1 MERTERTPLL
11 TKAES
16 LGDTCPERN
25 GCLSSMLFTWMNPLL
40 DLGNKRPLEME
51 DLFQLN
57 PDLRAN
63 SAHNRFQEYWER
75 ELTMPRPSLARALF
89 YAFGFKFLAAGLLR
103 LVRDSLQFVGPYVI
117 QRVITYLLTP
127 DAPQAEGL
135 LCVAFIF
142 FGGVLQ
148 SFCFRNYMYYVFET
162 GLLFRSAIVSA
173 VYRKSLQL
181 SAAARSKHSAG
192 EITNL
197 MSIDAQRIQDMMADL
212 HAIWYGPFLI
222 SVACTFLYWQMG
234 AASFAG
240 LAVIVLIIP
249 ITWCISRSMRV
260 LQGKLM
266 KVKDERIKAC
276 YEVLSGIKVIKFQA
290 WEDSFQNRILDF
302 RQEELRKLTHYLL
315 ARTASAS
322 LFNGVPSLVT
332 IATFTTFVL
341 MGHYMSTTTAL
352 TSLSLF
358 AIMRYPLFVL
368 PTVVNAIVEA
378 SVSFYRLES
387 FLLESERVPVG
398 HGNLLTT
405 GIVLVN
411 ATFAWDEVSTRRRSI
426 DAALLG
432 AVGSGKS
439 TLLSGLLGD
448 APCTQGSVSLRGS
461 IAYVAQQPFIQN
473 ATVRDNICFGLP
485 YDHAKYQEAI
495 RVCCLEDDLKVL
507 AAGDQTE
514 IGEKGINLSGGQR
527 TRVALAR
534 AVYQDTD
541 IYLLDDI
548 LAAVDAHV
556 GATIFRDCVVDF
568 LSTKLVVLVTNN
580 LQVLP
585 MCDSIAVLQGG
596 QVVEHA
602 TYTELMT
609 DSSGVLAGMVAAYTQ
624 LDVTEL
630 PVSEGDMFAT
640 TPRGGY
646 QLKRQPSSEIVER
659 GGGLMTNEDRST
671 GDVPWRIYYIW
682 LRACGGPFVAFAIL
696 GVFGLT
702 QATNVA
708 STLWLSHWASIDA
721 DIAPEARRF
730 SVYLFIGLN
739 LSFVVLIY
747 VRILLLYTAGLV
759 GSRRIFQALLNQ
771 VLRARMLFFD
781 TTPLGRIVNRLSK
794 DIYAVDEDIP
804 STWANV
810 LTTLIGVAVT
820 LLTILVVTPWFGLAL
835 GPLALFYWSSQ
846 RYFIKTETLDGLS
859 TIRAF
864 RVEPAFVHRQM
875 NLVDRNQRAYY
886 LNFSAN
892 CWLGLRLEFSGAMV
906 ASFATLF
913 AVLNHS
919 NSSPAFAGLAGVSLS
934 YAFSVTPALNMS
946 VRYLSQLQTQMVSI
960 ERVEAYTTMPTE
972 REFHSLNA
980 PPSITWPSSGEI
992 SFQNVDLRYRVGLP
1006 RVLRR
1011 LSCTIT
1017 AKEKIG
1023 VVGRTGAGKSSLVV
1037 ALMRLSE
1044 IDGGHIYIDGVD
1056 ISTIGLHDLRE
1067 KISIIPQDPVLF
1079 SGSIRSNVDPFNARA
1094 DDEIWTALKKV
1105 HLTVGSLDD
1114 IVDERGANLSV
1125 GERQLLCIARAMLK
1139 RSKIILMDEATA
1151 SIDSDTDR
1159 QIQRSF
1165 REVFADCTC
1174 ITIAHRLNTIMD
1186 SDKILVMDRGSAVE
1200 FDAPKRLLK
1209 QKDSIFATLVARSRD
1224 SNK

>member
-1 MERTERTPLL
+1 MKLVY
-11 TKAES
+11 
-16 LGDTCPERN
+16 
-25 GCLSSMLFTWMNPLL
+25 
-40 DLGNKRPLEME
+40 LETR
-51 DLFQLN
+51 L
-57 PDLRAN
+57 
-63 SAHNRFQEYWER
+63 AH
-75 ELTMPRPSLARALF
+75 
-89 YAFGFKFLAAGLLR
+89 K
-103 LVRDSLQFVGPYVI
+103 
-117 QRVITYLLTP
+117 
-127 DAPQAEGL
+127 
-135 LCVAFIF
+135 
-142 FGGVLQ
+142 
-148 SFCFRNYMYYVFET
+148 
-162 GLLFRSAIVSA
+162 
-173 VYRKSLQL
+173 
-181 SAAARSKHSAG
+181 
-192 EITNL
+192 
-197 MSIDAQRIQDMMADL
+197 
-212 HAIWYGPFLI
+212 
-222 SVACTFLYWQMG
+222 
-234 AASFAG
+234 
-240 LAVIVLIIP
+240 
-249 ITWCISRSMRV
+249 
-260 LQGKLM
+260 
-266 KVKDERIKAC
+266 
-276 YEVLSGIKVIKFQA
+276 
-290 WEDSFQNRILDF
+290 
-302 RQEELRKLTHYLL
+302 
-315 ARTASAS
+315 
-322 LFNGVPSLVT
+322 
-332 IATFTTFVL
+332 
-341 MGHYMSTTTAL
+341 
-352 TSLSLF
+352 
-358 AIMRYPLFVL
+358 
-368 PTVVNAIVEA
+368 
-378 SVSFYRLES
+378 
-387 FLLESERVPVG
+387 
-398 HGNLLTT
+398 
-405 GIVLVN
+405 
-411 ATFAWDEVSTRRRSI
+411 
-426 DAALLG
+426 
-432 AVGSGKS
+432 
-439 TLLSGLLGD
+439 
-448 APCTQGSVSLRGS
+448 
-461 IAYVAQQPFIQN
+461 N

-602 TYTELMT
+602 TYSELMT

-630 PVSEGDMFAT
+630 PVSEGDMFAA

-759 GSRRIFQALLNQ
+759 GSQRIFQALLNQ

-846 RYFIKTETLDGLS
+846 RYFIKTSRELQRLDSISRSPIYALASETLDGLS

-892 CWLGLRLEFSGAMV
+892 CWLGLRLEFSGVIWLALLFNFGIGAMV

>member
-1 MERTERTPLL
+1 
-11 TKAES
+11 
-16 LGDTCPERN
+16 
-25 GCLSSMLFTWMNPLL
+25 MLFTWMNPLL

-212 HAIWYGPFLI
+212 HAIW
-222 SVACTFLYWQMG
+222 
-234 AASFAG
+234 
-240 LAVIVLIIP
+240 
-249 ITWCISRSMRV
+249 V

-368 PTVVNAIVEA
+368 PTVVNAIVYLET
-378 SVSFYRLES
+378 RLAHKVQS
-387 FLLESERVPVG
+387 PSE
-398 HGNLLTT
+398 
-405 GIVLVN
+405 
-411 ATFAWDEVSTRRRSI
+411 
-426 DAALLG
+426 
-432 AVGSGKS
+432 
-439 TLLSGLLGD
+439 
-448 APCTQGSVSLRGS
+448 
-461 IAYVAQQPFIQN
+461 N

-846 RYFIKTETLDGLS
+846 RYFIKTS
-859 TIRAF
+859 
-864 RVEPAFVHRQM
+864 
-875 NLVDRNQRAYY
+875 
-886 LNFSAN
+886 
-892 CWLGLRLEFSGAMV
+892 
-906 ASFATLF
+906 
-913 AVLNHS
+913 
-919 NSSPAFAGLAGVSLS
+919 
-934 YAFSVTPALNMS
+934 
-946 VRYLSQLQTQMVSI
+946 
-960 ERVEAYTTMPTE
+960 
-972 REFHSLNA
+972 
-980 PPSITWPSSGEI
+980 
-992 SFQNVDLRYRVGLP
+992 
-1006 RVLRR
+1006 
-1011 LSCTIT
+1011 
-1017 AKEKIG
+1017 
-1023 VVGRTGAGKSSLVV
+1023 
-1037 ALMRLSE
+1037 
-1044 IDGGHIYIDGVD
+1044 
-1056 ISTIGLHDLRE
+1056 
-1067 KISIIPQDPVLF
+1067 
-1079 SGSIRSNVDPFNARA
+1079 
-1094 DDEIWTALKKV
+1094 
-1105 HLTVGSLDD
+1105 
-1114 IVDERGANLSV
+1114 
-1125 GERQLLCIARAMLK
+1125 
-1139 RSKIILMDEATA
+1139 
-1151 SIDSDTDR
+1151 
-1159 QIQRSF
+1159 
-1165 REVFADCTC
+1165 
-1174 ITIAHRLNTIMD
+1174 
-1186 SDKILVMDRGSAVE
+1186 
-1200 FDAPKRLLK
+1200 
-1209 QKDSIFATLVARSRD
+1209 
-1224 SNK
+1224 